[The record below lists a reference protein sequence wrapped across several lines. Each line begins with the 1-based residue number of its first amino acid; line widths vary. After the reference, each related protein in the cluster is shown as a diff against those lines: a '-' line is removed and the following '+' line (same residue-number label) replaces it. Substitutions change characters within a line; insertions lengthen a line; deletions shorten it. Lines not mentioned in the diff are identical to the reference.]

1 LGAASIVPLA
11 AARTDKP
18 LIVAAEKRRARWERI
33 LIESA
38 QQARRLRPP
47 VIADVAT
54 PAAAFAGCEA
64 ACKIVLSE
72 RQDAPLMREALA
84 SAAGVRTA
92 ALAIGPEG
100 GWTDE
105 EIVAAR
111 SAGFAEAS
119 LGENILRTE
128 TAVLASLAVLRF
140 AAEAPR

>member
-1 LGAASIVPLA
+1 MESAYPVFVAPGQAPKPLA
-11 AARTDKP
+11 
-18 LIVAAEKRRARWERI
+18 EI
-33 LIESA
+33 LVESA

-47 VIADVAT
+47 VMADVTVSAV
-54 PAAAFAGCEA
+54 AFDGCGA

-72 RQDAPLMREALA
+72 LPDAPSIREALA

-111 SAGFAEAS
+111 GAGFVEAS

>member
-1 LGAASIVPLA
+1 
-11 AARTDKP
+11 
-18 LIVAAEKRRARWERI
+18 
-33 LIESA
+33 
-38 QQARRLRPP
+38 
-47 VIADVAT
+47 
-54 PAAAFAGCEA
+54 
-64 ACKIVLSE
+64 
-72 RQDAPLMREALA
+72 MREALA

-140 AAEAPR
+140 VAAGQC